1 MKPINIIIIVVA
13 VLLLL
18 GTFIGGVQ
26 YGKSRVKCPTITV
39 DTLILHDTITY
50 HIKDTIPYYI
60 AIRDTVYQTGYITT
74 PVDTAEILKDYFSVH
89 VYDRQWA
96 DTLIEVSLT
105 DKISKNTPIDNEFSY
120 KILRPQTIVNNSI
133 DNSVTYNRYIS
144 LGLDVPIKNIN
155 YLELEAIYH
164 TERWYTGLGYE
175 PEINSFNVKLGM
187 TLIKFKHRK

>member
-1 MKPINIIIIVVA
+1 MKPLNIIIIVVT
-13 VLLLL
+13 VLLLA
-18 GTFIGGVQ
+18 GTFFGGYKV
-26 YGKSRVKCPTITV
+26 GRNSVHCPTVTV
-39 DTLILHDTITY
+39 DTLLLHDTITY

-60 AIRDTVYQTGYITT
+60 SIRDTVYQTGYITA

-96 DTLIEVSLT
+96 DSLIEVSLT

-120 KILRPQTIVNNSI
+120 RILRPQTIINNSI
-133 DNSVTYNRYIS
+133 DNSITYNRYIS
-144 LGLDVPIKNIN
+144 LGLDVPIKNVN

-164 TERWYTGLGYE
+164 TEKWYTGLGYE

-187 TLIKFKHRK
+187 TIIKLKKKR